1 MNCIYI
7 INNNYNHE
15 NVQWIYIWKSIFF
28 IFLCGTFKELVFI
41 SDTDKYMVEVGSS
54 WHSALQKGI
63 IVNTLWPAC
72 TRWWWGVHRHHW
84 IGGGGIQS
92 IGGVKAPLHPD
103 TTPTRWL
110 KTKMCCQKSQHVR
123 NTVSRD
129 LLCRGES
136 LWLLKIC
143 HFSNASLWK
152 SLNLGKQPDEK
163 GQKNCTYSI
172 IWRKNTA
179 MRSQIFWDH
188 RDHKIISLETLE

>member
-1 MNCIYI
+1 MVSRTFLWTVETSPNYPTFSKESNHPTNQENHSMNIHLKEYFL
-7 INNNYNHE
+7 Y
-15 NVQWIYIWKSIFF
+15 FF
-28 IFLCGTFKELVFI
+28 KCGTFKELVFI

-84 IGGGGIQS
+84 IGGGGIQLV
-92 IGGVKAPLHPD
+92 GGVRAPLHPD

-136 LWLLKIC
+136 LCLAFELFC
-143 HFSNASLWK
+143 HFSNVSRSESL
-152 SLNLGKQPDEK
+152 
-163 GQKNCTYSI
+163 
-172 IWRKNTA
+172 
-179 MRSQIFWDH
+179 
-188 RDHKIISLETLE
+188 